1 MSYKCKECGDSFDS
15 LRSLHAHIKKH
26 DKMLG
31 DYYVDNYQRK
41 DKLTGELIPFK
52 NYKQYFSTEFINKR
66 NMNKWCAEA
75 PTEEVKDFIVSAFD
89 KKLKPKITTDNK
101 THTIDA

>member
-1 MSYKCKECGDSFDS
+1 
-15 LRSLHAHIKKH
+15 
-26 DKMLG
+26 MLG

-89 KKLKPKITTDNK
+89 KKLKAKGVSAGPPSSYLESTNLPDIE
-101 THTIDA
+101 